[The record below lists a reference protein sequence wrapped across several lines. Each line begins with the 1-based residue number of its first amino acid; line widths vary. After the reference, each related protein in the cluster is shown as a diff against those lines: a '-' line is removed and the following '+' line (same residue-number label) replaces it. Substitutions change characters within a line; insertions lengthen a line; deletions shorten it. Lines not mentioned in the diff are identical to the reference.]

1 MDPGTLLTRGDLIQP
16 EAMNWIIGGRLLV
29 EFVQLTYIPLLNDSS
44 GIFKSN
50 GISDRFYEE

>member
-1 MDPGTLLTRGDLIQP
+1 MKP

-29 EFVQLTYIPLLNDSS
+29 ELVQLPYIPLLHDSS

-50 GISDRFYEE
+50 GLSDRFYEGLYGWFT